1 MDEVPSV
8 YPDLN
13 NQVFILN
20 RINEIKDSLIAEIK
34 ERELMSQG
42 LSKYITAFDKALIAL
57 FATSGRISIA
67 SFASVIGALL
77 GIGSACFS
85 FAFSLN
91 TGIIK
96 NY

>member
-1 MDEVPSV
+1 
-8 YPDLN
+8 
-13 NQVFILN
+13 
-20 RINEIKDSLIAEIK
+20 
-34 ERELMSQG
+34 MSQG